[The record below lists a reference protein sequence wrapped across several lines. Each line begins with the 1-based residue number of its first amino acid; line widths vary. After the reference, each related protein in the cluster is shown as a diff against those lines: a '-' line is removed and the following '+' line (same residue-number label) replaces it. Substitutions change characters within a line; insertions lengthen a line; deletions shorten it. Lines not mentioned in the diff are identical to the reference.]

1 MCSISHAFILN
12 NFHGLFEIL
21 VLPHFFDFSLLLP
34 LLLSLQDL
42 VFSLALKLNIPR
54 AQMAAQEGSPAP
66 SAQVVGNAFVE
77 QYYQILHQSPGLVH
91 RFYQDSSLLSRPDS
105 NGAMATVTTMQ
116 AINDKILSLKY
127 EDYTAEIKTA
137 DAQESYEKGVI
148 VLVTGC
154 LTGKDNLRKKF
165 TQSFFLAPQDKGY
178 FVLNDIFR
186 YVEESESLQIS
197 SDSVNSIN
205 ENAST
210 ADVTQAPE
218 PAHDHLSV
226 DRAIAIEG
234 EDLDNGAEVC
244 DPSDKED
251 GSVIDDEVVE
261 PPTNSV
267 QNEINTTVDSAPI
280 PQEDAPTKKSYASIV
295 KVTKGITVSTSP
307 AYVPS
312 SKVRQAPANTDQQS
326 LAVAKPAPVPE
337 VAAPSS
343 DSGLESSSVNE
354 EAEGC
359 SIYVRNLPFNATP
372 AQLEEVFKNFGPI
385 KKHGIQVRSNK
396 QGYCF
401 GFVAFEMP
409 SSVQNALEASP
420 IIIGDRQAD
429 VEAKRAN
436 SRVGGG
442 GRGRFSSG
450 RGGFR
455 NDSFKGRGS
464 FGGGRGYGRSE
475 FRGQGEF
482 SGRPKG
488 SSARNG
494 EGQGHG
500 QGQGRVNQNG
510 SRRGGPQ
517 GGAYRSSVAA

>member
-1 MCSISHAFILN
+1 
-12 NFHGLFEIL
+12 
-21 VLPHFFDFSLLLP
+21 
-34 LLLSLQDL
+34 
-42 VFSLALKLNIPR
+42 
-54 AQMAAQEGSPAP
+54 MAAQEGSSAP

-105 NGAMATVTTMQ
+105 KGAMTTVTTMQ
-116 AINDKILSLKY
+116 AINDKILSLNY
-127 EDYTAEIKTA
+127 EGYTAEIKTA

-154 LTGKDNLRKKF
+154 LTGKDNVRKKF

-178 FVLNDIFR
+178 FVLNDVFR
-186 YVEESESLQIS
+186 YVEESVSAQINS
-197 SDSVNSIN
+197 ESVNSIN
-205 ENAST
+205 ESAST

-226 DRAIAIEG
+226 DRAIVIEG
-234 EDLDNGAEVC
+234 EDLDNGAEIC

-267 QNEINTTVDSAPI
+267 LNEINTCVDSASV
-280 PQEDAPTKKSYASIV
+280 PQEDTPTKKSYASIV
-295 KVTKGITVSTSP
+295 KVTKGNTVTTS

-312 SKVRQAPANTDQQS
+312 SRVRQAPVNTDQQS
-326 LAVAKPAPVPE
+326 HVAAKPAPVPE
-337 VAAPSS
+337 AAAPSS
-343 DSGLESSSVNE
+343 DSALESSSVNE

-372 AQLEEVFKNFGPI
+372 AQLEEAFKIFGSI
-385 KKHGIQVRSNK
+385 KKNGIQVRSNK

-409 SSVQNALEASP
+409 SSVQSALEASP
-420 IIIGDRQAD
+420 IIIGDRRAD

-450 RGGFR
+450 RGVFR

-464 FGGGRGYGRSE
+464 FGGGRGYGRNE

-482 SGRPKG
+482 SARPKG
-488 SSARNG
+488 SSGRNG
-494 EGQGHG
+494 E
-500 QGQGRVNQNG
+500 GRVNQNG
-510 SRRGGPQ
+510 NRRGGPQ
-517 GGAYRSSVAA
+517 GGANRSSVDA